1 MAWGWYAGFL
11 LLAAADWLAVGL
23 NRPRWRIFTKP
34 GTMLVLILGF
44 TLSSAWQREAGW
56 FGMGLVFSLL
66 GDVLLMLP
74 PSFFAA
80 GVGAFLVAH
89 LAYIIGLNQSFVIP
103 NWLFVFP
110 LLILALADTLGYRHL
125 RNAIK
130 TRPKGRWIRFPMM
143 VYIIVISLMLF
154 SSLLT
159 WLRPDW
165 PAQAAALVS
174 IGALL
179 FYLSDLILAFNRFCA
194 PIRRGRVT
202 VIVTYHLAQLAIVSG
217 VLLKIGLLP
226 H

>member
-1 MAWGWYAGFL
+1 MAWGWYAGVL

-44 TLSSAWQREAGW
+44 TLSSGWEGEAGW

-80 GVGAFLVAH
+80 GVGAFLIAH

-130 TRPKGRWIRFPMM
+130 ARPKGRWIRFPMM

-165 PAQAAALVS
+165 PPQSAALVT

-194 PIRRGRVT
+194 PIRRGRVA
-202 VIVTYHLAQLAIVSG
+202 VIVTYHLAQLAIVNG